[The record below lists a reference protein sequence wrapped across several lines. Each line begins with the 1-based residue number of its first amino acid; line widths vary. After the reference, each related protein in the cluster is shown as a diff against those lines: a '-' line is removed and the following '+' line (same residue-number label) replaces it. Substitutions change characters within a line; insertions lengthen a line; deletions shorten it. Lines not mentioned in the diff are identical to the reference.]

1 MTNILV
7 VFTGGT
13 IGSTTNNGTINTDTS
28 QGYKLL
34 ELFGQSYSGSKP
46 CCFKTIQPVQIL
58 SENLYPIVWE
68 TVIKAIE
75 AENTSQFDGIIVTH
89 GTDTLAFSAAAI
101 SLYFNAITVPVLLV
115 SSDMPLG
122 HPQANGLNNFHCA
135 VEFIKQRKEGG
146 VFVPYKNKNA
156 DTQVHLGARIASCL
170 QVSSD
175 FVSVQSKPYLIFTE
189 NIFYQE
195 NEIVPSERTPIKLKA
210 NFSTRI
216 LLIKPYPGL
225 NYSLYNLDEAD
236 VVLHDLYH
244 SGTAC
249 SSENWGKNHSLK
261 QFIKRCNQ
269 KEINLYMA
277 PAIKNRDS
285 YESTQLLIKQGA
297 KMIWDMSLEVSYT
310 KLILAYGNF
319 KTADAVQHFLEQD
332 IANEHI

>member
-1 MTNILV
+1 MTKILV

-34 ELFGQSYSGSKP
+34 ELFEQSSSSSNS
-46 CCFKTIQPVQIL
+46 CCFKIIQPVQIL
-58 SENLYPIVWE
+58 SENLFPIIWE
-68 TVIKAIE
+68 TVINAIE
-75 AENTSQFDGIIVTH
+75 AENISQFDGIIITH
-89 GTDTLAFSAAAI
+89 GTDTLAFSAAALA
-101 SLYFNAITVPVLLV
+101 LYFNAITVPVLLV
-115 SSDMPLG
+115 SSDMPLE
-122 HPQANGLNNFHCA
+122 HPQANGLTNFHCA

-146 VFVPYKNKNA
+146 VFVPYKNQNA

-175 FVSVQSKPYLIFTE
+175 FISVQSKPYLVFTK

-195 NEIVPSERTPIKLKA
+195 NEKNPSKRTPVKLTA
-210 NFSTRI
+210 NFSTRV

-225 NYSLYNLDEAD
+225 NYSLYNLDETD

-249 SSENWGKNHSLK
+249 SSENWGENHSLL
-261 QFIKRCNQ
+261 QFIKICHQ

-310 KLILAYGNF
+310 KLLLAYGNF
-319 KTADAVQHFLEQD
+319 KTADAVQHFLEQE